1 MLFFTSLRKN
11 KLFNLSIFSWPVS
24 KKRFFSIYSWIVDT
38 VESHLVP
45 EWQLTALHIELFG
58 MWGHI
63 KSLILQERP
72 FCLIQNNVHQLS
84 SKFLQKLVSINYR
97 LVLKVAFFQKVQ
109 IVFHISQ
116 KIFQISIS
124 NYPEFEIWKCIIMNY
139 YKMGTFLIVPSAN
152 KANHLSNSLKITI

>member
-1 MLFFTSLRKN
+1 MKFWFIFYLIKWQKNTWHFLRQKRNTPELFLQDTIKNHLLLFFTSLRKN

-24 KKRFFSIYSWIVDT
+24 KKRLFSIYSWIVDT

-97 LVLKVAFFQKVQ
+97 LVLIPWQCFSV
-109 IVFHISQ
+109 
-116 KIFQISIS
+116 
-124 NYPEFEIWKCIIMNY
+124 
-139 YKMGTFLIVPSAN
+139 
-152 KANHLSNSLKITI
+152 